1 MACLSQSFI
10 TWTVTVD
17 AVSIHHEIS
26 DSLKTAEFEALHAP
40 REAFPSRT
48 GKDAG
53 PQISNP
59 LEGFFSIDANWS
71 LNTPGRDRPR
81 RRTPTPAAEGPDMS
95 AGVLFFLL
103 LNKLQILASLPWTRS
118 ISVCIVNLVTTARP
132 PSNLAPDQTSKC
144 FHWSN
149 PTVYSFRPGGGQFP
163 VPIQHLQFQMR
174 T

>member
-1 MACLSQSFI
+1 MASYNGHSG
-10 TWTVTVD
+10 
-17 AVSIHHEIS
+17 HK

-81 RRTPTPAAEGPDMS
+81 RRTPTPAAEGPDI
-95 AGVLFFLL
+95 FLL

-132 PSNLAPDQTSKC
+132 PSNLGLQIKHPSASIGQIQRCIHSAQAGANSQSLYSICTS
-144 FHWSN
+144 
-149 PTVYSFRPGGGQFP
+149 R
-163 VPIQHLQFQMR
+163 
-174 T
+174 